1 MDSRKTNGTAVDTPV
16 TSDELATNGPEAVV
30 TDSPIPSEGRARY
43 EFEGRGKIGGLSGQA
58 DASYTEANIRV
69 LEGIEAIRLRP
80 GMYIGDTTP
89 RGLHHLVY
97 EVVDNSIDEAMAG
110 YCRQIHVTVHSD
122 GSASIIDDGRGIPV
136 GNHPELGKSTLEVVL
151 TMPHAGGK
159 FDHDSYKVSGG
170 LHGVGVT
177 VVNALSE
184 WLEAEVHRE
193 GQVWRQDYEKGEP
206 EGPVRA
212 TGPTKVSGTHIRFL
226 PDATIFEKIDFDYDV
241 LEKRL
246 RELAYLNAGIA
257 IRLTDE
263 RGVEPRQEDFFS
275 SGGLSE
281 FVAYLNRAQTVLHPP
296 VVLSGK
302 DEERAVEVEVALQYN
317 ESFSE
322 MLVSYCN
329 NIHTVEG
336 GTHLT
341 GFRAALTRTLNI
353 YAKNAAAAKKVTIN
367 GEDFREGLT
376 AIVSVRVPDPQFEG
390 QTKTKLGNGEVEGIV
405 AKVVND
411 KLAEFLETN
420 PQAAKKVIA
429 KAILAAEAREATRKA
444 RELVRNRKGV
454 LSGGGLPGKLMD
466 CTTRDQD
473 SSELFLVEGDSA
485 GGTAEGGRD
494 RIFQAI
500 LPLRGKILNVERAR
514 LDRVLGNEEVR
525 NIITAVGNGIGDEE
539 DPARRRYGKVVM
551 MSDADVD
558 GSHIRTLLMTFFYRQ
573 MPRLVAEGH
582 LYVAQPPL
590 YMIESKS
597 SKKQRRYVQ
606 TEPAMQAI
614 LIQGGLTDA
623 RLQLG
628 PRDSE
633 DAWLGAERLKTL
645 LEIAQGLDLA
655 LRAFGRR
662 NLPLRDF
669 LARANPAHD
678 PKVDPKAGLLP
689 LFRIE
694 DNNQVRWLFTAED
707 LEAYHSKHA
716 AESGAKPEV
725 ESDPGRDPGT
735 SAPEAAAATSA
746 AAGSGTGKSGSPG
759 ESPEADRVTELHEV
773 RTLNKWLAR
782 LRDEF
787 DLRADVLLPLEVT
800 GDEPPPRFS
809 LHRDGDTYPLPDLR
823 ALVPTIRHLGEKGL
837 RIIRFKGLGEMDAE
851 QLWET
856 TMDPTRRTLLQ
867 VQLEDVAAA
876 NDLFTTL
883 MGDDVEPRREF
894 IEKHALEVKNLDV

>member
-1 MDSRKTNGTAVDTPV
+1 MDLSKTDMAAVETEIEAPGGNG
-16 TSDELATNGPEAVV
+16 N
-30 TDSPIPSEGRARY
+30 
-43 EFEGRGKIGGLSGQA
+43 
-58 DASYTEANIRV
+58 YTGANIRV
-69 LEGIEAIRLRP
+69 LEGIEAVRKRP
-80 GMYIGDTTP
+80 GMYIGDTTT

-110 YCRQIHVTVHSD
+110 YCKHIHVTVHAD
-122 GSASIIDDGRGIPV
+122 GSSSVIDDGRGIPV
-136 GNHPELGKSTLEVVL
+136 DAHESGKSTLEVVL
-151 TMPHAGGK
+151 TKVHAGGK
-159 FDHDSYKVSGG
+159 FDHDTYKVSGG

-184 WLEAEVHRE
+184 WLEAEIHRD
-193 GQVWRQDYEKGEP
+193 GKIWKQDYRQGKAQ
-206 EGPVRA
+206 GPVRE
-212 TGPTKVSGTHIRFL
+212 TGPAKKTGTKITFL
-226 PDATIFEKIDFDYDV
+226 PDNEIFPVIDFDHDT

-246 RELAYLNAGIA
+246 RELAFLNRKIA

-263 RGVEPRQEDFFS
+263 RGDETRDQEFYS
-275 SGGLSE
+275 SGGLGE
-281 FVAYLNRAQTVLHPP
+281 FVAYLNRAQTPIHPP

-317 ESFSE
+317 ESIGE
-322 MLVSYCN
+322 TVVSYCN
-329 NIHTVEG
+329 NINTVEG

-341 GFRAALTRTLNI
+341 GFRAALTRTLNT
-353 YAKNAAAAKKVTIN
+353 YARAAAPARNKDLAIT
-367 GEDFREGLT
+367 GEDFKEGLT

-420 PQAAKKVIA
+420 PAAAKKLIA
-429 KAILAAEAREATRKA
+429 KAHLAAEAREAARKA

-466 CTTRDQD
+466 CTTHDQD

-494 RIFQAI
+494 RLYQAI

-525 NIITAVGNGIGDEE
+525 NIITAVGNGIGEEE
-539 DPARRRYGKVVM
+539 DPGKRRYGKVVM

-590 YMIESKS
+590 YMLTH
-597 SKKQRRYVQ
+597 KKERRYVQ
-606 TEPAMQAI
+606 TDTAMQAI
-614 LIQGGLTDA
+614 LVERGLENA
-623 RLQLG
+623 RLQPAGVEDEAKGLG
-628 PRDSE
+628 GDRLRDLHALVSSI
-633 DAWLGAERLKTL
+633 DH
-645 LEIAQGLDLA
+645 A

-662 NLPLRDF
+662 NLPLRSF
-669 LARANPAHD
+669 LGRAHAAGAGAD
-678 PKVDPKAGLLP
+678 PKLDGLLP
-689 LFRIE
+689 LYLVKDGTHE
-694 DNNQVRWLFTAED
+694 HWLYTAEA
-707 LEAYHSKHA
+707 LESYRMAHA
-716 AESGAKPEV
+716 PAPPEG
-725 ESDPGRDPGT
+725 EEEADDRPGT
-735 SAPEAAAATSA
+735 GGPEAEAD
-746 AAGSGTGKSGSPG
+746 AAGM
-759 ESPEADRVTELHEV
+759 ANVTELHEV
-773 RTLNKWLAR
+773 RSLNKSLAR
-782 LRDEF
+782 LRDEYGM
-787 DLRADVLLPLEVT
+787 RADVLLQAEVT
-800 GDEPPPRFS
+800 GDEPPPRFV
-809 LHRDGDTYPLPDLR
+809 LRREGEEHPLYDLR
-823 ALVPTIRHLGEKGL
+823 ELVARVRQLGEKGMK
-837 RIIRFKGLGEMDAE
+837 ITRFKGLGEMDAE

-856 TMDPTRRTLLQ
+856 TMDPTRRTLMQ
-867 VQLEDVAAA
+867 VQLDDVAAA

-883 MGDDVEPRREF
+883 MGDDVEPRRDF